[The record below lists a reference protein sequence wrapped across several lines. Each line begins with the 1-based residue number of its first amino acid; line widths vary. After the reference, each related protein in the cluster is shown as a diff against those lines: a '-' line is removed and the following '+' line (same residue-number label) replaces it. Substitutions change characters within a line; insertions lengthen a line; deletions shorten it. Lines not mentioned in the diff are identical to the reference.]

1 LGPPSVVLRLT
12 IQSILLFTHCFV
24 KNVHASRENLHWI
37 ALLLGIGSAF
47 SPAMG
52 ERPVFADAANATLLD
67 QLIAE
72 QQELTAVAEFARAHD
87 RGEITTSRY
96 SRLMPVGAP
105 GAGQQFAFD
114 VDLDRCSGCKACV
127 TACHALNG
135 LDDGEAWRQVGTLIS
150 EDWRR
155 PFRQTVPTTCHHC
168 AEPAC
173 LTGCPVLAY
182 EKDPVTGIVRHL
194 DDQCIGCQ
202 YCVMMCPY
210 EVPQYSKRRG
220 IVRKCDMCSQR
231 LSVGEAPAC
240 VQACPSE
247 AIRITIVDQGKL
259 QAIYRT
265 ESTSCQ
271 APSNDFLPTSPDPAI
286 TLPSTRFTS
295 RRPLAPDLI
304 QGDAAEFRPQPAHTP
319 LVLMLV
325 LTQLGVGG
333 AAFAQLVPSN
343 GPSRLLWLALIAT
356 VAGLGASVA
365 HLGKPS
371 KAWRSFL
378 GLRTSWLSREIVAF
392 GVFATVLGIAAVT
405 RSAVAIGFAAL
416 TGIVG
421 VLSSAFVYQA
431 THRVFW
437 IGAGSFGK
445 FFGSTLLLGAAAAWL
460 AVGASWLAITTGIA
474 ALLKMAIER
483 NALAC
488 AHSTAQLMLDRFG
501 LAARLRSLCAF
512 AVVAASFL
520 SLLAAD
526 MVLVLAAA
534 TLVLALM
541 GELIERSLF
550 FRTVVPPRMP
560 GAL

>member
-1 LGPPSVVLRLT
+1 MFARYL
-12 IQSILLFTHCFV
+12 V
-24 KNVHASRENLHWI
+24 KNIHVSRENLHWS
-37 ALLLGIGSAF
+37 ALRLGIRSAF
-47 SPAMG
+47 SLPMG
-52 ERPVFADAANATLLD
+52 EKAVFADTTNVTLLD

-87 RGEITTSRY
+87 RGEITASRY
-96 SRLMPVGAP
+96 SRLMPMTAP
-105 GAGQQFAFD
+105 GAGQQFAFE

-168 AEPAC
+168 ADPAC

-182 EKDPVTGIVRHL
+182 EKDAVTGIVKHL

-247 AIRITIVDQGKL
+247 AIRITIVDRGNL
-259 QAIYRT
+259 EAIYRT
-265 ESTSCQ
+265 ESTACEVRTK
-271 APSNDFLPTSPDPAI
+271 DFLPTSPDPAI
-286 TLPSTRFTS
+286 TLPSTRFIS
-295 RRPLAPDLI
+295 GRPLAPDLI
-304 QGDAAEFRPQPAHTP
+304 QSDAAELRPQPAHAP
-319 LVLMLV
+319 LVWMLV
-325 LTQLGVGG
+325 LTQLGVGS
-333 AAFAQLVPSN
+333 AIFAQAVPSN
-343 GPSRLLWLALIAT
+343 AQARLLWLAVIAT

-392 GVFATVLGIAAVT
+392 GAFATVLSVAVVT
-405 RSAVAIGFAAL
+405 RSPVALCVASLAGVA
-416 TGIVG
+416 G

-431 THRVFW
+431 TRRVFW
-437 IGAGSFGK
+437 MGAGSFGK

-460 AVGASWLAITTGIA
+460 AVGSSWLAVATGIA

-488 AHSTAQLMLDRFG
+488 ADPTAQLVRDRFG
-501 LAARLRSLCAF
+501 LVARTRALCAF
-512 AVVAASFL
+512 GAVVASFS
-520 SLLAAD
+520 SLLADTA
-526 MVLVLAAA
+526 LILAAA
-534 TLVLALM
+534 TFALALT
-541 GELIERSLF
+541 GELLERYLF

-560 GAL
+560 GSP

>member
-1 LGPPSVVLRLT
+1 
-12 IQSILLFTHCFV
+12 
-24 KNVHASRENLHWI
+24 
-37 ALLLGIGSAF
+37 
-47 SPAMG
+47 MG
-52 ERPVFADAANATLLD
+52 ESAVFADATNATLLD

-87 RGEITTSRY
+87 RGEITASRY
-96 SRLMPVGAP
+96 SRLLPMAAP
-105 GAGQQFAFD
+105 GAGQQLAFE

-168 AEPAC
+168 ADPAC

-182 EKDPVTGIVRHL
+182 EKDAVTGIVKHL

-210 EVPQYSKRRG
+210 EVPQYSERRG

-247 AIRITIVDQGKL
+247 AIRITIVNQADL
-259 QAIYRT
+259 QTVYRT

-271 APSNDFLPTSPDPAI
+271 TRTNDFLPTTPDPAI
-286 TLPSTRFTS
+286 TLPSTRFIS
-295 RRPLAPDLI
+295 RRALAPDLI
-304 QGDAAEFRPQPAHTP
+304 QGDAAERRPQPAHTP
-319 LVLMLV
+319 LVWMLV

-333 AAFAQLVPSN
+333 AVFAQAVPSN
-343 GPSRLLWLALIAT
+343 AQSRLLWLALIAT

-392 GVFATVLGIAAVT
+392 GAFATVLSIAAAT
-405 RSAVAIGFAAL
+405 GSAVAICLAAL
-416 TGIVG
+416 AGVAG
-421 VLSSAFVYQA
+421 VLSSAFVYHA
-431 THRVFW
+431 TRRVFW
-437 IGAGSFGK
+437 MGVGSFGK

-460 AVGASWLAITTGIA
+460 AVGSSWLAVATAIA
-474 ALLKMAIER
+474 ALLKIAIER
-483 NALAC
+483 HALGC
-488 AHSTAQLMLDRFG
+488 ADLTAQLMRDRFG
-501 LAARLRSLCAF
+501 LVARARSLCAF
-512 AVVAASFL
+512 GVVIASFL
-520 SLLAAD
+520 SFLVVDTA
-526 MVLVLAAA
+526 LVLGIA
-534 TLVLALM
+534 TLALCLT
-541 GELIERSLF
+541 GELLERYLF

-560 GAL
+560 GTL

>member
-1 LGPPSVVLRLT
+1 
-12 IQSILLFTHCFV
+12 
-24 KNVHASRENLHWI
+24 
-37 ALLLGIGSAF
+37 
-47 SPAMG
+47 MG
-52 ERPVFADAANATLLD
+52 EKAVFADATNATLLD

-72 QQELTAVAEFARAHD
+72 QQKLTAVAEFTRAHD
-87 RGEITTSRY
+87 RGEITTARY
-96 SRLMPVGAP
+96 SRLMPMTAP
-105 GAGQQFAFD
+105 GAGQQFAFE

-168 AEPAC
+168 ADPAC

-182 EKDPVTGIVRHL
+182 EKDAVTGIVKHL

-210 EVPQYSKRRG
+210 EVPQYSERRG

-231 LSVGEAPAC
+231 LSAGEAPAC

-247 AIRITIVDQGKL
+247 AIRITIVDRENL
-259 QAIYRT
+259 EASYRT
-265 ESTSCQ
+265 EST
-271 APSNDFLPTSPDPAI
+271 AWEARTNDFLPTSPDPAI
-286 TLPSTRFTS
+286 TLPSTRFIS
-295 RRPLAPDLI
+295 KRPLAPDLI
-304 QGDAAEFRPQPAHTP
+304 QGDAAELRPQPAHTP

-325 LTQLGVGG
+325 LTQLGAGG
-333 AAFAQLVPSN
+333 AAFAQVVPSEAQ
-343 GPSRLLWLALIAT
+343 SKLLWLALIAT
-356 VAGLGASVA
+356 VTGLGASVA

-392 GVFATVLGIAAVT
+392 GAFATVLGIAAVT
-405 RSAVAIGFAAL
+405 GSAIAIRLAAL
-416 TGIVG
+416 AGIAG

-431 THRVFW
+431 TRRQFW
-437 IGAGSFGK
+437 MGVGSFGK
-445 FFGSTLLLGAAAAWL
+445 FFGSTLLLGAAVAGPAIGSSWL
-460 AVGASWLAITTGIA
+460 AVTTGVA
-474 ALLKMAIER
+474 ALLKIAIER

-488 AHSTAQLMLDRFG
+488 ADATAQLMRERFG
-501 LAARLRSLCAF
+501 LVARLRSLCALG
-512 AVVAASFL
+512 VVVASFL
-520 SLLAAD
+520 SFLVAD
-526 MVLVLAAA
+526 TALVLAAA
-534 TLVLALM
+534 TFALALT
-541 GELIERSLF
+541 GELIERYLF